1 VKEIAIVSDSIS
13 DVGMELFAAI
23 TCLRNG
29 GIFPR
34 SAAIEKACAVVW
46 VDDEEISAAEA
57 LLRSNGFEAAVV
69 MKNSQL

>member
-1 VKEIAIVSDSIS
+1 MKKIAIVPRSMREP
-13 DVGMELFAAI
+13 GLELYAAI
-23 TCLRNG
+23 TYLRNG

-57 LLRSNGFEAAVV
+57 LPRSNGFEAAVV
-69 MKNSQL
+69 MKSSQL